1 VHAARSKIRAGLIAV
16 GAVAAVLSVNTVES
30 ATPDRCEARLSIRV
44 TLDVPNPRDPSF
56 LSALTSS
63 PLYELIW
70 IKGHG
75 QTGTVVLRGPATDY
89 HCGEEIKRMRNASQI
104 EELKVLDES

>member
-1 VHAARSKIRAGLIAV
+1 MHAAGSKIRAALIAV
-16 GAVAAVLSVNTVES
+16 CAVAAVLGAKQVES
-30 ATPDRCEARLSIRV
+30 ATPDICQARLVIRV
-44 TLDVPNPRDPSF
+44 TPDVPNPRDPSF

-70 IKGHG
+70 IKGHD

-89 HCGEEIKRMRNASQI
+89 HCSEEIKRMRNASQI
-104 EELKVLDES
+104 EELKVLSQS

>member
-1 VHAARSKIRAGLIAV
+1 MHTEGSKMRGALIVVGLAAMFGAGKA
-16 GAVAAVLSVNTVES
+16 ES
-30 ATPDRCEARLSIRV
+30 ATADTCYARLRLTV

-70 IKGHG
+70 IKGHD

-104 EELKVLDES
+104 EDLKVLSRG

>member
-1 VHAARSKIRAGLIAV
+1 MHAEGFKIRAALIAMC
-16 GAVAAVLSVNTVES
+16 AVAAMLGVNKVES
-30 ATPDRCEARLSIRV
+30 ATPDRCHARLLIRV

-70 IKGHG
+70 IKGHD

-104 EELKVLDES
+104 EELKVLNQS

>member
-1 VHAARSKIRAGLIAV
+1 MPKDLKMRAGLIALC
-16 GAVAAVLSVNTVES
+16 AVAAMLGVNQVES
-30 ATPDRCEARLSIRV
+30 ATPDICYARLLLRV

-63 PLYELIW
+63 PLYEIIW

-75 QTGTVVLRGPATDY
+75 QTATVELRGPATDF
-89 HCGEEIKRMRNASQI
+89 HCEDEIKRMRRDSQI
-104 EELKVLDES
+104 EDLKVLSRG

>member
-1 VHAARSKIRAGLIAV
+1 MRAALIAI
-16 GAVAAVLSVNTVES
+16 GIVAAVFGAGKSES
-30 ATPDRCEARLSIRV
+30 ATPDSCYARLRLTV

-70 IKGHG
+70 IKGHD
-75 QTGTVVLRGPATDY
+75 QTATVELRGPATDY
-89 HCGEEIKRMRNASQI
+89 QCGEEIKRMRNASQI
-104 EELKVLDES
+104 EELKVLSRG